1 MNISLNAAWTHF
13 QATAQSLI
21 ANLPNLLIGAVVFLL
36 FVFVAGLVR
45 RAVHAVAVRAGQD
58 GGVATVLARLASWV
72 ALIVGTLTAL
82 TIVLP
87 GLNAASL
94 FGALGVSSVAIGF
107 AFKDIFQNLLAGLL
121 LLITRPFRIG
131 DQIVSGGHEGTV
143 EDVQLRATLLRTY
156 DNRRVVI
163 PNSELYTNRVVVNT
177 AHDRRRLAVTVGI
190 GYGDDIAQAKRLIL
204 GVLAGLD
211 GLLQD
216 PAPSVLVTGYGDFSV
231 NLEVR
236 FWIDPPIRREV
247 VEAQDQVLEA
257 LKPVLLGAGIDL
269 PLPTH
274 QVLFHD
280 QTEATD
286 GDRASQREG
295 WPARATNPPARQELK
310 RQERQAAQTQED
322 TAQAPAR
329 QDAAKPGDSRPEFP
343 DPHAGPA

>member
-1 MNISLNAAWTHF
+1 MNVSLNAAWTRL
-13 QATAQSLI
+13 QSTVQSVIAT
-21 ANLPNLLIGAVVFLL
+21 LPNLMIGAVVFLL
-36 FVFVAGLVR
+36 FLFVARLVR
-45 RAVHAVAVRAGQD
+45 RAVHAVALRAGQVE
-58 GGVATVLARLASWV
+58 GVANVLARLASWGV
-72 ALIVGTLTAL
+72 LVIGVLTAL

-87 GLNAASL
+87 SLNAASL

-131 DQIVSGGHEGTV
+131 DQIVSGAHEGTV

-190 GYGDDIAQAKRLIL
+190 GYGDDIGEAKGLIL

-211 GLLQD
+211 GVLQD
-216 PAPSVLVTGYGDFSV
+216 PPPSVLVTAYGDFSV

-269 PLPTH
+269 PLPTQ

-286 GDRASQREG
+286 GDRLSQREG
-295 WPARATNPPARQELK
+295 WPARATNPPSRQTLK
-310 RQERQAAQTQED
+310 REKERESRSSEQDSAA
-322 TAQAPAR
+322 P
-329 QDAAKPGDSRPEFP
+329 P
-343 DPHAGPA
+343 DPKDDPA